1 MKISGDTVM
10 SVWKE
15 SLKRLVE
22 TTSIVPTE
30 RNLDTYEILNT
41 VLTIS
46 DPLKNLDELLAYE
59 KSRGHIYN
67 DLSHQQYWDSVRQKL
82 KKFPKSNVAQLDF
95 IAGKLSN
102 SPYNRHGYAS
112 IWAPAVDTISPY
124 PLCIIGI
131 YFSIRN
137 ECLNMT
143 SILRSN
149 DAWGQALND
158 MYELIMIQK
167 DMSARLQLKVGSYS
181 HFAMSYH
188 LYTKD
193 RIDALVF
200 IDEYSEQD

>member
-10 SVWKE
+10 SVWKD
-15 SLKRLVE
+15 SLKQLVE
-22 TTSIVPTE
+22 SISIVPTE
-30 RNLDTYEILNT
+30 RNLDTYEILNA
-41 VLTIS
+41 VLTINN
-46 DPLKNLDELLAYE
+46 PLKGLDELLVYE
-59 KSRGHIYN
+59 KSRGHLYN
-67 DLSHQQYWDSVRQKL
+67 DLSHQQYWKSVRQKL
-82 KKFPKSNVAQLDF
+82 KKFPKSNVAQLDY
-95 IAGKLSN
+95 IADKLAH

-112 IWAPAVDTISPY
+112 IWAPAVDTLSPY
-124 PLCIIGI
+124 PLCIIGV

-143 SILRSN
+143 AILRSN

-167 DMSARLQLKVGSYS
+167 DMATRLQLEIGTYS

-200 IDEYSEQD
+200 LEE

>member
-10 SVWKE
+10 AVWKD
-15 SLKRLVE
+15 SLQQLVE
-22 TTSIVPTE
+22 STSIVPTE

-41 VLTIS
+41 VLTINN
-46 DPLKNLDELLAYE
+46 PLKDLDELLAYE
-59 KSRGHIYN
+59 KSRGHFYN
-67 DLSHQQYWDSVRQKL
+67 DPSHQQYWESVRQKL
-82 KKFPKSNVAQLDF
+82 KRFPKSNVAQLDF
-95 IAGKLSN
+95 IADKLTH

-112 IWAPAVDTISPY
+112 IWAPTVDTVSQY

-137 ECLNMT
+137 DCLNMT

-167 DMSARLQLKVGSYS
+167 DMATRLQLKVGTYS

-193 RIDALVF
+193 RIDALVYLK
-200 IDEYSEQD
+200 E